1 VGAVSATLL
10 NLADAYEREANGMWI
25 SQRDRR
31 ALRDSA
37 SLFRRMVCNRRAADP
52 ARLKLDLAMLLDVA
66 ERWCRQHGYKT
77 VVGHGG
83 WVIQREP
90 ASPIVARF
98 GGTLIWDGERI
109 FVQEEQ

>member
-1 VGAVSATLL
+1 MSGTLL
-10 NLADAYEREANGMWI
+10 NLANDYEREARGMWR

-31 ALRDSA
+31 ALRESA
-37 SLFRRMVCNRRAADP
+37 DLFRRMVCNRRAADP
-52 ARLKLDLAMLLDVA
+52 NRLKLDLAMLIDVV

-90 ASPIVARF
+90 ASPIVASF
-98 GGTLIWDGERI
+98 GDTPVWDGERLT
-109 FVQEEQ
+109 VEEER